1 MLIKKQTDMKKI
13 LLTFALFIF
22 SLSVFSQSFVSPIG
36 FVENETNKEKV
47 IAYIKKQVKEDYSE
61 IGMDDPATLRMMEK
75 ENLDAFKK
83 LTKVSNT
90 TLLKEVIKTY
100 CEIGMCNY
108 STILMMYN
116 EQNKASQETLEW

>member
-1 MLIKKQTDMKKI
+1 MKKI
-13 LLTFALFIF
+13 LLTLALFIF
-22 SLSVFSQSFVSPIG
+22 SLSLFSQSSVSPIG
-36 FVENETNKEKV
+36 FVQNETNKQKV
-47 IAYIKKQVKEDYSE
+47 IAYIKKQVKEDYSK
-61 IGMDDPATLRMMEK
+61 IGMGDPATLRMMEK

-90 TLLKEVIKTY
+90 TLLKKVIKTY

-108 STILMMYN
+108 TTFLMMYN